1 MLIDPSIDQ
10 DLVERCR
17 TEGVVHVEDIEEPTY
32 EPRARDEEDD
42 ELLDEEEDEEVDA
55 KSMRLGREDYAPVV
69 PFDDRPP
76 LMERC
81 QEVLGDRLVEKRGQ
95 GYFLDRR
102 PANVDQIVAAAGLKY
117 HDEDTLPPSPPPRRP
132 KRRRK
137 LGGAPRPKTAKA
149 VKAKPASEAA

>member
-1 MLIDPSIDQ
+1 MLTDPSSIDQ
-10 DLVERCR
+10 DLVERCL
-17 TEGVVHVEDIEEPTY
+17 TEGVVHIEDIEEPDHS
-32 EPRARDEEDD
+32 PRVHSEEDD
-42 ELLDEEEDEEVDA
+42 DLLDEEEDEVDA

-102 PANVDQIVAAAGLKY
+102 PANIDQIVAAAGLKY
-117 HDEDTLPPSPPPRRP
+117 HDEDALPPSPPPRRP

-137 LGGAPRPKTAKA
+137 LGGAPRPKAAKSP
-149 VKAKPASEAA
+149 KAKPVKEAA